1 MFGFVKKCF
10 FTGLALLSTLR
21 SINLSRCISITN
33 ETRHK
38 KWKRVNAN
46 VDLMQAFVIAN
57 NVGMIINAGVNVS
70 N

>member
-1 MFGFVKKCF
+1 MFGFVKKYF
-10 FTGLALLSTLR
+10 FTGLTLLSTLR

-38 KWKRVNAN
+38 KWERVNAN

>member
-1 MFGFVKKCF
+1 MFGFAKKCF
-10 FTGLALLSTLR
+10 FTGLALLSTWR
-21 SINLSRCISITN
+21 SINLLRCISRTN

-38 KWKRVNAN
+38 KWKHINAN

-57 NVGMIINAGVNVS
+57 NVGIMINVGVNVS